1 MPAKLDINSFITK
14 AKQVHGGV
22 YDYSL
27 SVYEGSTKHIL
38 IVCPFH
44 GNFYKTPSKH
54 LLGQGCPDCSKENKK
69 DTLEDFILKANK
81 LHNNFYNYDKSIY
94 TKSKDNINIVCK
106 EHGEFSI
113 IASNHLQGQGCPNC
127 NNKLENFI
135 ENSHKIHNNFYN
147 YSKVKYINNSTKVC
161 IICPIHGEFFQTPS
175 NHVQGRGCIICGRQS
190 SAKFKQYDT
199 KSFIEK
205 ANIVH
210 SNKYSYSSTLYQ
222 NFYEPIAIICPEHGP
237 FNQRPYMHLYGN
249 GCPKCSYSISK
260 AELEIVEYI
269 KSLGIDEQDIQ
280 MSYRLEN
287 KQIDIYLKKYNL
299 AIEFN
304 GTMFH
309 HSSNSKYV
317 SYFALKTQVNPYYH
331 YDKWKLC
338 FDNGITLLSIYDF
351 YWNIE
356 SKKDILKSKIKHYLG
371 LDKKIFARKTSIKE
385 IDNYIAY
392 DFYSQNHLEGKG
404 LFYGRSKSYGL
415 FINDKLIM
423 AATVGKIYDQSSK
436 VFKNKLHRICTLK
449 GHTVIGGIS
458 KLNKY
463 LNKIYPDYSYQIL
476 LSSGG
481 SSLKCSNY
489 KIIKP
494 RYFWVHPNTLKYYH
508 RNSTQKAKLEKTFKK
523 PLEDLSETEYM
534 ESLGFL
540 KVYDNGLAEIFVK
553 EEENASYKSP

>member
-1 MPAKLDINSFITK
+1 MPAKLDINSFIIK
-14 AKQVHGGV
+14 AKQVHGDV

-38 IVCPFH
+38 IVCPVH

-54 LLGQGCPDCSKENKK
+54 LLGQGCPNCSKVNKK

-94 TKSKDNINIVCK
+94 TKSKDSINIVCK

-113 IASNHLQGQGCPNC
+113 IASNHLQGQGCPDC
-127 NNKLENFI
+127 NNRLENFI
-135 ENSHKIHNNFYN
+135 KNSRKIHNNFYN

-175 NHVQGRGCIICGRQS
+175 NHIQRRGCIVCGRQS

-205 ANIVH
+205 ANSVH
-210 SNKYSYSSTLYQ
+210 NNKYSYSSTLYE
-222 NFYEPIAIICPEHGP
+222 NFYEPVVITCSEHGP

-249 GCPKCSYSISK
+249 GCPKCSHSISK

-269 KSLGIDEQDIQ
+269 KSLGINEQDIQ
-280 MSYRLEN
+280 MSYKLEN

-299 AIEFN
+299 AIEYN

-309 HSSNSKYV
+309 HSSNSKYI
-317 SYFALKTQVNPYYH
+317 SDFALKTQVSPYYH

-338 FDNGITLLSIYDF
+338 FDNGIILLSIYDF

-385 IDNYIAY
+385 IDNHIAY

-404 LFYGRSKSYGL
+404 LFYGHSKSYGL
-415 FINDKLIM
+415 FLDDKLLM
-423 AATVGKIYDQSSK
+423 AATIGKIYDQSNK
-436 VFKNKLHRICTLK
+436 IFKNKLHRICTLK
-449 GHTVIGGIS
+449 GHTVVGGIS

-463 LNKIYPDYSYQIL
+463 LSKIYPDYSYQIL
-476 LSSGG
+476 FSSGG
-481 SSLKCSNY
+481 SSLKCSDY
-489 KIIKP
+489 RIIKP

-523 PLEDLSETEYM
+523 PLKDLSETEYM

-540 KVYDNGLAEIFVK
+540 KVYDNGLAEIFIK
-553 EEENASYKSP
+553 EKENASYKSP

>member
-14 AKQVHGGV
+14 AKQVHGDI

-38 IVCPFH
+38 IICPVH
-44 GNFYKTPSKH
+44 GSFYKTPSKH
-54 LLGQGCPDCSKENKK
+54 LLGQGCPECSKENKK
-69 DTLEDFILKANK
+69 DTLENFILKANK
-81 LHNNFYNYDKSIY
+81 VHNNFYDYSKSVY
-94 TKSKDNINIVCK
+94 TKSKDNINIICK
-106 EHGEFSI
+106 NHGEFSI
-113 IASNHLQGQGCPNC
+113 IASNHLQGQGCPSC

-135 ENSHKIHNNFYN
+135 KNSCKIHNNFYN
-147 YSKVKYINNSTKVC
+147 YSKVEYKNNSTKVC

-175 NHVQGRGCIICGRQS
+175 NHIQGKGCITCGQQS
-190 SAKFKQYDT
+190 SAKLKYYNT
-199 KSFIEK
+199 ESFIK
-205 ANIVH
+205 RANIVH
-210 SNKYSYSSTLYQ
+210 NNKYSYSSTIYQ
-222 NFYEPIAIICPEHGP
+222 NFYEPVSIICSKHGI

-260 AELEIVEYI
+260 AELEIVQYI

-299 AIEFN
+299 AIEYN

-309 HSSNSKYV
+309 HSSNSEYV
-317 SYFALKTQVNPYYH
+317 SDFALKTQVNPYYH

-338 FDNGITLLSIYDF
+338 FDNGIILISIYDF

-385 IDNYIAY
+385 IDNNVAY
-392 DFYSQNHLEGKG
+392 DFYSKNHLEGKG
-404 LFYGRSKSYGL
+404 LSYGSSKSYGL
-415 FINDKLIM
+415 FLDDKLLM
-423 AATVGKIYDQSSK
+423 AATVGKIYNQSSK

-449 GHTVIGGIS
+449 GHTVVGGIS

-463 LNKIYPDYSYQIL
+463 LSKIYPDYSYQIL

-481 SSLKCSNY
+481 SSLKCSDY
-489 KIIKP
+489 RIIKP

-523 PLEDLSETEYM
+523 PLKDLSETKYM

-540 KVYDNGLAEIFVK
+540 KVYDNGLAEIFIK
-553 EEENASYKSP
+553 ES